1 MKEYCRR
8 KHLVYSTCF
17 CWCPVLWNCN
27 QCLINKHPDNIYY
40 TSYYINFVCCCHGN
54 YMFCTASRS
63 GELFLWNLTYHK
75 KDATKHKLEISFVHE
90 SQIEWPFSLAWYQV
104 SPKDSKKTIVFVFLL
119 YLLNDELNIHRL
131 IKIPTYNHLIMFQC
145 WLVLVTQTVWLL
157 STISKLIIQ
166 KMVFK
171 QFNLSPNTICG
182 MKKMK

>member
-1 MKEYCRR
+1 MLGRWEPTFPVTKIMHNYLKERSWLSKTEEDTESIKYLMKEYCRR

-104 SPKDSKKTIVFVFLL
+104 SPKDSKKTILFVFLL
-119 YLLNDELNIHRL
+119 YLLNDELNIHSL
-131 IKIPTYNHLIMFQC
+131 MKIPTYNNLIMFQC
-145 WLVLVTQTVWLL
+145 
-157 STISKLIIQ
+157 
-166 KMVFK
+166 
-171 QFNLSPNTICG
+171 
-182 MKKMK
+182 